1 MGLKMK
7 RSKDKTLLIIQTAVF
22 LIVNGGFF
30 TLMLTGGENT
40 VVELLLYYFFS
51 HVVLTVIFGVILM
64 VGDYSLENRILYP
77 LLFSGLT
84 VIFEI
89 AWAFYFLPHLEL
101 GFKFLTLAA
110 FLGMPVSLLLLEKK
124 KIRESS
130 ASTIIR
136 ISSLLMVIL
145 PLIYVII
152 LFTNVGIPLLVP
164 FIIAG
169 ILILGK
175 ALWFILLRNKENPVQ
190 KYYSLVFIVDL
201 VLMFFLTFV
210 YNFVYLGVF

>member
-1 MGLKMK
+1 MNKN
-7 RSKDKTLLIIQTAVF
+7 KTLLIIQAAAF
-22 LIVNGGFF
+22 LIINGGFF
-30 TLMLTGGENT
+30 ALMLTREGNEIVNW
-40 VVELLLYYFFS
+40 LLYYFFS
-51 HVVLTVIFGVILM
+51 HVFLTVILGVLLM

-84 VIFEI
+84 IIFEI

-101 GFKFLTLAA
+101 GFKILTLAA

-124 KIRESS
+124 KIGESS
-130 ASTIIR
+130 ASTIIL

-145 PLIYVII
+145 PLTYIVI
-152 LFTNVGIPLLVP
+152 LFTNVGIPLLIP

-175 ALWFILLRNKENPVQ
+175 ALWFILIQNKENKVQ

-201 VLMFFLTFV
+201 VLMFFLAFV